1 MVGEREGE
9 RDIDPGKGVDPAGE
23 SVERFRPTS
32 GRLTGVLGLLMV
44 AGSLALVAVEADSG
58 TLLWFVPGALLAAAV
73 IWAFLLRPAVSVEG
87 EDLVLR
93 GPVSTTY
100 LPLAAIEEIGMGQVL
115 AVRAG
120 GRRYV
125 SGAVGRSRREA
136 GRDDRINPGAAV
148 GLSYGGYVE
157 ERLRGLVAD
166 AMVFAHVKRYSPEQ
180 AALAE
185 GVRRTWAWPEIGA
198 MTGSLLVLVAV
209 ALVRS

>member
-1 MVGEREGE
+1 MAGRREGE
-9 RDIDPGKGVDPAGE
+9 RDIDPGKGVDPAAE
-23 SVERFRPTS
+23 SVERFRPTN

-44 AGSLALVAVEADSG
+44 AGALALVVVEADAG

-87 EDLVLR
+87 EELVLR

-100 LPLAAIEEIGMGQVL
+100 VPLAAIEEVGMGQVL

-136 GRDDRINPGAAV
+136 GRDDRVEPGAAA

-166 AMVFAHVKRYSPEQ
+166 AMLLAHVKRHSPEQ

-198 MTGSLLVLVAV
+198 IV
-209 ALVRS
+209 ALVLMLVVIGVV